1 MEGGGGRVGDRMI
14 QCENRLDRS
23 LLAWKMEGVYEAK
36 SGSGLEAAKGKKT
49 IFLEPL
55 EPC

>member
-1 MEGGGGRVGDRMI
+1 MEGGGRRVGDRVI

-23 LLAWKMEGVYEAK
+23 SLAWKMEGVYEARN
-36 SGSGLEAAKGKKT
+36 GSGLEAAKGKRT